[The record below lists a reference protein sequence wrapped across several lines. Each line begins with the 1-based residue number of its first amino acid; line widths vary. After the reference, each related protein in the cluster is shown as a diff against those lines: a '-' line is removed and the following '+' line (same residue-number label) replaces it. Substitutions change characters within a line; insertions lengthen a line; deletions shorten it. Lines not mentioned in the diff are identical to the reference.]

1 MTKDVAWTALAVGSG
16 RARIVTI
23 AAASALLCAS
33 AALEEAGGQ
42 DKFPSKPI
50 EVVTH
55 AGVGGGTDITA
66 RMMMV
71 HAPGVFNTEFVV
83 VNRTGGS
90 GAAALQ
96 YAVGQPRDGHT
107 ILLITQTHLLTIMRG
122 KAPVQYDDL
131 VPLARATDDPQI
143 LMVAKQSPF
152 KSAKDWLEAGKSKA
166 IRYGITQV
174 ASVDHI
180 AVVRVAEEAKHQK
193 PNLVPFKGGGDVVVN
208 LVGGNIEAAL
218 LNYAEAESQLKAGDV
233 RALAIF
239 ADKRLAALPDVP
251 TGKEIGLKG
260 IHSTVRGFVTLKG
273 VPEDRVKALEE
284 GLVKAMNGQLFQS
297 YLQTSG
303 QSLDSVTGAKAW
315 KAQLD
320 DFMTEGKK
328 ALESLGLLK

>member
-1 MTKDVAWTALAVGSG
+1 MTKHVVWTALAVVSR
-16 RARIVTI
+16 RARIVSFV
-23 AAASALLCAS
+23 AASALLCAP
-33 AALEEAGGQ
+33 AALEDAAAQ

-71 HAPGVFNTEFVV
+71 HAPGVFKTEFVV

-251 TGKEIGLKG
+251 TSKEIGLQG
-260 IHSTVRGFVTLKG
+260 THSTVRGFITLKG
-273 VPEDRVKALEE
+273 VPEDRVRVLEE

-303 QSLDSVTGAKAW
+303 QSLESVTGAKAW

>member
-1 MTKDVAWTALAVGSG
+1 MTKVFSGTAMAVRLSSL
-16 RARIVTI
+16 RII
-23 AAASALLCAS
+23 ALFGTCALLCAPVALQD
-33 AALEEAGGQ
+33 AAAQ

-71 HAPGVFNTEFVV
+71 HAPGEFKTEFVV

-90 GAAALQ
+90 GAAAMQ
-96 YAVGQPRDGHT
+96 YAAGQPRDGHT
-107 ILLITQTHLLTIMRG
+107 IMLITQTHLLTIMRG
-122 KAPVQYDDL
+122 KAPVKYEDL

-143 LMVAKQSPF
+143 LMVGKASPF
-152 KSAKDWLEAGKSKA
+152 KSAKDWLEAGKGKSIK
-166 IRYGITQV
+166 YGITQV

-180 AVVRVAEEAKHQK
+180 AVVRVADTAKHQK
-193 PNLVPFKGGGDVVVN
+193 PNLVPFKGGGDVVIN

-218 LNYAEAESQLKAGDV
+218 LNYAEAESQLKSGDV

-239 ADKRLAALPDVP
+239 ADKRLAALPNVP
-251 TGKEIGLKG
+251 TGKEIGLPDH
-260 IHSTVRGFVTLKG
+260 HSTVRGFVTLKG
-273 VPEDRVKALEE
+273 APEANNKALEE

-297 YLQTSG
+297 YLNTSG
-303 QSLDSVTGAKAW
+303 QAQDSVTGANGW

-320 DFMTEGKK
+320 DFMVEGKK

>member
-1 MTKDVAWTALAVGSG
+1 MTKEAAATGIAIYPTRL
-16 RARIVTI
+16 RTI
-23 AAASALLCAS
+23 AFLGALGLACAPVALQNAAA
-33 AALEEAGGQ
+33 Q
-42 DKFPSKPI
+42 DKFPTKPI

-71 HAPGVFNTEFVV
+71 HAPGEFKTEFVV

-90 GAAALQ
+90 GAAAMQ
-96 YAVGQPRDGHT
+96 YAAGQPRDGHT
-107 ILLITQTHLLTIMRG
+107 IMLITQTHLLTIMRG
-122 KAPVQYDDL
+122 KAPVKYEDL
-131 VPLARATDDPQI
+131 APLARATDDPQI
-143 LMVAKQSPF
+143 LMVGKASPF

-180 AVVRVAEEAKHQK
+180 AVVRVADKAKHQK
-193 PNLVPFKGGGDVVVN
+193 PNLVPFKGGGDVVIN

-218 LNYAEAESQLKAGDV
+218 LNYAEAESQLKTGDV

-251 TGKEIGLKG
+251 TSKEIGLADT
-260 IHSTVRGFVTLKG
+260 HSTVRGFVTLKG
-273 VPEDRVKALEE
+273 APEATNKALEE
-284 GLVKAMNGQLFQS
+284 GLVKAMKGQLFQS
-297 YLQTSG
+297 YLNTSG
-303 QSLDSVTGAKAW
+303 QSLDSVVGAVGW

-328 ALESLGLLK
+328 TLETLGLLK